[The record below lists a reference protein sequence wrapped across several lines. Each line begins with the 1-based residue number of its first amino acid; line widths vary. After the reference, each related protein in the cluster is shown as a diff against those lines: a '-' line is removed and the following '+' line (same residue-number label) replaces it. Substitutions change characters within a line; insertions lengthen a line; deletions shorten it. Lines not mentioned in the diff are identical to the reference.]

1 MKKII
6 FNILVIA
13 FFAIIANSCGTTGSG
28 YLYTESTI
36 PPEKVK
42 YQTVAILP
50 NRLPLNLQNLEK
62 WRTSNWK
69 LVEKRFSE
77 LGYKV
82 IDYNTSVQMFKKSGL
97 PLEDSKISRD
107 KMAELATELNADL
120 LILPYYGT
128 SYDLGGFLD
137 KNSFNSVGSFQ
148 VYSAKHNDFVA
159 RVDFDG
165 TNYYC
170 AFTKVGLIGS
180 TTLTLVGS
188 LAGSGAVAIVGAVIG
203 IVPSLWAA
211 INSFQNKDKRY
222 NKAFIKGIN
231 KGMDVYFAKFPKQSV
246 VETPVKKTNIE
257 DNNNVTQP
265 KTNYEKFSLQ
275 ELEDMKK
282 KAVSEKDYS
291 KAAEIKEEINK
302 RNQK

>member
-1 MKKII
+1 
-6 FNILVIA
+6 
-13 FFAIIANSCGTTGSG
+13 
-28 YLYTESTI
+28 
-36 PPEKVK
+36 
-42 YQTVAILP
+42 
-50 NRLPLNLQNLEK
+50 
-62 WRTSNWK
+62 
-69 LVEKRFSE
+69 
-77 LGYKV
+77 
-82 IDYNTSVQMFKKSGL
+82 MFKKSGL
-97 PLEDSKISRD
+97 PLEDSKVSRD

-137 KNSFNSVGSFQ
+137 KNSFVSVGSFQ
-148 VYSAKHNDFVA
+148 IYSAKHNDFIA

-180 TTLTLVGS
+180 TTFSLIGG

-231 KGMDVYFAKFPKQSV
+231 KGMDVYFAKFPKQYV

-257 DNNNVTQP
+257 ENNNVTQP

>member
-6 FNILVIA
+6 FNILVLA

-180 TTLTLVGS
+180 T
-188 LAGSGAVAIVGAVIG
+188 
-203 IVPSLWAA
+203 
-211 INSFQNKDKRY
+211 
-222 NKAFIKGIN
+222 
-231 KGMDVYFAKFPKQSV
+231 
-246 VETPVKKTNIE
+246 
-257 DNNNVTQP
+257 
-265 KTNYEKFSLQ
+265 
-275 ELEDMKK
+275 
-282 KAVSEKDYS
+282 
-291 KAAEIKEEINK
+291 
-302 RNQK
+302 